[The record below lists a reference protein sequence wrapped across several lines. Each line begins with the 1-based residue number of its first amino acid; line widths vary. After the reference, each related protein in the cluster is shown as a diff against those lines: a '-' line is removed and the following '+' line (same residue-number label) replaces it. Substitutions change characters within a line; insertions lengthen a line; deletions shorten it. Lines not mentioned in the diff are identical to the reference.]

1 MNLKDRVIV
10 LGDVNHV
17 TKALMCRVKDP
28 RLKALPK

>member
-17 TKALMCRVKDP
+17 TKAFMCRVKGP